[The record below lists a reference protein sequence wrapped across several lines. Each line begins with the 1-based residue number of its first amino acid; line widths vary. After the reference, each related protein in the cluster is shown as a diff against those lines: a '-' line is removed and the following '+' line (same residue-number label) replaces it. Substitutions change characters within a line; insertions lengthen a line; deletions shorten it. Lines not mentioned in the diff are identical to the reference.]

1 MQEANIVSSIEYCVK
16 KDKEEQNTETE
27 INNNNIWRRVKKKE
41 DKDEIQKS
49 EIICIEYSVEGIAGR
64 DTRLPSSLFSLLI
77 SEF

>member
-1 MQEANIVSSIEYCVK
+1 M
-16 KDKEEQNTETE
+16 
-27 INNNNIWRRVKKKE
+27 KKKE